1 MSIKLDFSNVTGGNF
16 EPIPAGDYVVEIEKV
31 ENRTAK
37 SGNEMLSLTFNV
49 MEGEYEGRKIFD
61 LYVLTEKALWKLKD
75 LLVAVG
81 VDTEGMVDLDV
92 DDLVGE
98 VFVANIEIQESQGY
112 DPQNRIKQH
121 KPLDEDRVI
130 L

>member
-16 EPIPAGDYVVEIEKV
+16 EPIPADDYVVEIEKV

-81 VDTEGMVDLDV
+81 VDTEGMVDLDI

>member
-1 MSIKLDFSNVTGGNF
+1 MSIKLDFSNVTGGDYT
-16 EPIPAGDYVVEIEKV
+16 PIPAGDYTVEVEKV

-61 LYVLTEKALWKLKD
+61 LYLLTEKD
-75 LLVAVG
+75 LLLAVG
-81 VDTEGMVDLDV
+81 VDTEGMVDLDA

-98 VFVANIEIQESQGY
+98 VFVANIEIQQSPGY
-112 DPQNRIKQH
+112 DAQNRIKRH
-121 KPLDEDRVI
+121 KPLGEDQVI

>member
-1 MSIKLDFSNVTGGNF
+1 MSIKLDFSNVTGGDYT
-16 EPIPAGDYVVEIEKV
+16 PIPADDYVVEIEKV

-81 VDTEGMVDLDV
+81 VDTEGMVDLDA

-98 VFVANIEIQESQGY
+98 VFVAKVEIQESPGY

-121 KPLDEDRVI
+121 KPLGEDQVI

>member
-1 MSIKLDFSNVTGGNF
+1 MTIKLDFSNVTGGNF
-16 EPIPAGDYVVEIEKV
+16 EPIPAGDYTVEIEKV

-81 VDTEGMVDLDV
+81 VDTEGMVDLDI

-98 VFVANIEIQESQGY
+98 VFVANVEIQESPGY
-112 DPQNRIKQH
+112 DPQNRIKRH
-121 KPLDEDRVI
+121 KPLGEDQVI

>member
-16 EPIPAGDYVVEIEKV
+16 DPIPAGDYVVEVEKV

-98 VFVANIEIQESQGY
+98 VFAAKIEIQESPGY

-121 KPLDEDRVI
+121 KPLGEDQVI

>member
-1 MSIKLDFSNVTGGNF
+1 MTIKLDFSNVTGGNF

-49 MEGEYEGRKIFD
+49 VEGEYEGRKIFD

-98 VFVANIEIQESQGY
+98 VFTATVEIQESPGY
-112 DPQNRIKQH
+112 DPQNRIKRH
-121 KPLDEDRVI
+121 KPLDEDQVI